1 MEQRD
6 EEDGSERRGA
16 GGVRQGRRRGR
27 GVAARGAPGRR
38 ARGSAEMGVCFRAR
52 AARSPGSVPLDLD
65 RGGGQ
70 RDRERR
76 GGGIVGGVGWIGA
89 RVSGGCGVMGNGGG
103 RLGLC
108 PVGPVGGGPG
118 RLGRLAQW
126 GAWPSLLYFFRLLFF
141 CFIFCIFFLLFIFCS
156 VLFFL
161 YNSL

>member
-65 RGGGQ
+65 RGGRGTE
-70 RDRERR
+70 RDVGAESWEEWGGSGLGFVGGG
-76 GGGIVGGVGWIGA
+76 GGGI
-89 RVSGGCGVMGNGGG
+89 CGERWAG
-103 RLGLC
+103 R
-108 PVGPVGGGPG
+108 
-118 RLGRLAQW
+118 GRLADWAGQLASW
-126 GAWPSLLYFFRLLFF
+126 ASWLSWLGGGLSFILFS
-141 CFIFCIFFLLFIFCS
+141 I
-156 VLFFL
+156 
-161 YNSL
+161 

>member
-65 RGGGQ
+65 RGGRGTE
-70 RDRERR
+70 RDVGAESWEEW
-76 GGGIVGGVGWIGA
+76 GGSGLGF
-89 RVSGGCGVMGNGGG
+89 RGGCGVMGNGGG

-108 PVGPVGGGPG
+108 LG
-118 RLGRLAQW
+118 RLGGGGLAGW
-126 GAWPSLLYFFRLLFF
+126 AVWPSGGGGLLSFIFFCLLFF

-156 VLFFL
+156 ILFFL